1 MSKHREA
8 QEVLAWR
15 VLDIRGICDY
25 GPFNR
30 LVANTQFQFLRIDN
44 KLHSCFII
52 ILQYLQKIL
61 DSVRSL
67 KQNKKNRPNV
77 PERQKKRIVDQY
89 DNLFG

>member
-15 VLDIRGICDY
+15 VLDIREICDY

-30 LVANTQFQFLRIDN
+30 LVANTQFQFLWIDN